1 MANPLNEIEEKWQER
16 WYSEGI
22 HESEVDS
29 RPKYMIIFAY
39 PGVTGYLHIGHMRGY
54 TYVDAISRYKRMR
67 GYNVL
72 FPVGTHATGNG
83 AISLA
88 NRVKEGDETTIQYLL
103 SNGCPEEKLED
114 LKDPHKVVEFF
125 NDVYVNQYWKR
136 FGFLADWR
144 RFTCTINPDYKKF
157 IQWQFMKLRE
167 KDLLIQKPY
176 FAPTCM
182 ECGPVA
188 VDPSET
194 DLQKGGR
201 AEINEYTVLKFD
213 CGDLYLVAATLR
225 PETVYGQTN
234 FWANPDVEYLKVSKN
249 DETWV
254 LSKPAFEKM
263 KYQMDDLQEVGTISG
278 EELIGMKC
286 DAPVIHRE
294 VPVLPARFC
303 DPNVGTGLVT
313 SVPSDAPDDWIA
325 LEELKRDEETL
336 AEFGLDAEEV
346 KAIDP
351 IPIIDSEGY
360 GPLPAKEIIEE
371 MGIEESGDPR
381 LEEAKKVVYK
391 AGFHTGTMNQNCQEF
406 SGMSVEQ
413 AKEKIQEMMV
423 VGGEAELFYDLSEEV
438 ICRCG
443 GPVVIKKVPDQ
454 WFIDYASPW
463 LTQDSK
469 EQSQEMHIL
478 PEDYSH
484 NIRGV
489 LDWFRERA
497 CVRQGDWLGT
507 TFPFDDK
514 WIIEAISDST
524 LYPVYYLISRYTNSG
539 VVDVEQMT
547 EQFFDYIIL
556 GRGDIREVSS
566 ATGVSEDALHDMR
579 EEIEYW
585 YPLDI
590 NLGGKEHMTVHFPAF
605 LMNHVAILPEDKWP
619 SGIFVHWYITGEVG
633 KISKSKGGAEPIP
646 DAAEKF
652 GVDPLRLF
660 YSHIA
665 SPFQDVAWDEEAVR
679 NYGTRVDK
687 IFRLVDRVKG
697 LPKKNE
703 MSNIDRW
710 LLSRMNSRVGAI
722 IEGMESYDIR
732 GMANEV
738 YFEMFNDVKWYL
750 RRGGEN
756 GAVIDRLLDVWIR
769 LMAPITPH
777 IAEELWESVGGG
789 GLVSV
794 EEFPEY
800 EEKVSLEVESSEQYL
815 KNVLSD
821 IKEIL
826 KVTGISPEKIHL
838 YVSPPWKES
847 VFRTGVEMAMEDELT
862 IPALTSEMMS
872 DQEMR
877 ERGKEAASFARK
889 IAEDLSNRSE
899 EEMERLSIDIDEFGY
914 LESATDFLE
923 DEFDC
928 RIRVYRAETEDF
940 HDPEGK
946 AGSARPRRPAI
957 FVEDND

>member
-22 HESEVDS
+22 HESEVES
-29 RPKYMIIFAY
+29 KPKYMIIFAY
-39 PGVTGYLHIGHMRGY
+39 PGVTGYLHVGHMRGY

-88 NRVKEGDETTIQYLL
+88 KRVEEGDENTIRYLL
-103 SNGCPEEKLED
+103 SNGCPEGKLDDLED
-114 LKDPHKVVEFF
+114 PYKVVEFF

-144 RFTCTINPDYKKF
+144 RFTCTTNPDYKKF
-157 IQWQFMKLRE
+157 IQWQFMKLKE

-176 FAPTCM
+176 YAPACM
-182 ECGPVA
+182 GCGPVA

-194 DLQKGGR
+194 DLQKGGK
-201 AEINEYTVLKFD
+201 AEINEYTILKFN
-213 CGDLYLVAATLR
+213 CGDLFLVAATLR

-234 FWANPDVEYLKVSKN
+234 FWANPDVEYLKASRG

-254 LSKPAFEKM
+254 MSKPAYEKM
-263 KYQMDDLQEVGTISG
+263 KYQMDDLQKEGTISG
-278 EELIGMKC
+278 EELIGRKC

-313 SVPSDAPDDWIA
+313 SVPSDAPDDWMA
-325 LEELKRDEETL
+325 LEELKRDKETL
-336 AEFGLDAEEV
+336 EEFGLEVEEV
-346 KAIDP
+346 RAIEA

-391 AGFHTGTMNQNCQEF
+391 AGFHTGTMNENCQEF
-406 SGMSVEQ
+406 SGMRVER
-413 AKEKIQEMMV
+413 AKEEIQQMMV
-423 VGGEAELFYDLSEEV
+423 DNGEAVLFYDLSEEV

-463 LTQDSK
+463 LTADSK
-469 EQSQEMHIL
+469 EHSQDMHIL

-484 NIRGV
+484 NIQGV

-524 LYPVYYLISRYTNSG
+524 LYPIYYLISRYANSG
-539 VVDVEQMT
+539 VVEVEQMD
-547 EQFFDYIIL
+547 EQFFDYVIL
-556 GRGDIREVSS
+556 GRGDIGDVSS
-566 ATGVSEDALHDMR
+566 ETGVPIDDLHNMS

-605 LMNHVAILPEDKWP
+605 LMNHVAVLPEDKWP

-646 DAAEKF
+646 DAAERF

-660 YSHIA
+660 YAHIA
-665 SPFQDVAWDEEAVR
+665 SPFQDVAWDEEAVK

-687 IFRLVDRVKG
+687 IFRLVNKLIE
-697 LPKKNE
+697 LPESDE

-722 IEGMESYDIR
+722 IDGMRSYDIR

-738 YFEMFNDVKWYL
+738 YFEMFNDIKWYL
-750 RRGGEN
+750 RRGGDN
-756 GAVIDRLLDVWIR
+756 GTVIDRLLRVWIK
-769 LMAPITPH
+769 LMTPITPH
-777 IAEELWESVGGG
+777 IAEELWESIGGK
-789 GLVSV
+789 GLVSQAD
-794 EEFPEY
+794 FPEY
-800 EEKVSLEVESSEQYL
+800 EEQVSLEVESSEQYL
-815 KNVLSD
+815 KDVLSD

-826 KVTGISPEKIHL
+826 KVTGISPGDIHL
-838 YVSPPWKES
+838 YVSPQWKES
-847 VFRTGVEMAMEDELT
+847 VFRMGVDMAQEGEISIPSLT
-862 IPALTSEMMS
+862 KEVMS
-872 DQEMR
+872 LQEMR
-877 ERGKEAASFARK
+877 ERGKEAANFARTV
-889 IAEDLSNRSE
+889 AEDLTNRSQE
-899 EEMERLSIDIDEFGY
+899 EIERLSIDIDEFDY
-914 LESATDFLE
+914 LENALDFLE
-923 DEFDC
+923 NEFGC
-928 RIRVYRAETEDF
+928 QAHVYDPEADGLY
-940 HDPEGK
+940 DPEGK
-946 AGSARPRRPAI
+946 SSSAQPRRPAI
-957 FVEDND
+957 YIEESG